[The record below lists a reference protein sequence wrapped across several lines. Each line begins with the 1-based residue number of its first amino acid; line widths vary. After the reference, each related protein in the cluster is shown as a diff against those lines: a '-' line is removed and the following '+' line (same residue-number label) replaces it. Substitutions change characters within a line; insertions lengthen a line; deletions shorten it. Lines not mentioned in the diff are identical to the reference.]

1 MYHACACRSGAGRSI
16 NVIAIVFSDEI
27 NRVPNVIAKNRFSC
41 RYNALIARD
50 RDRFQR
56 LISAR
61 PINRLSVAP
70 LIYLLLL
77 QFNSIPG

>member
-50 RDRFQR
+50 RGRFVR
-56 LISAR
+56 LISATAYYT
-61 PINRLSVAP
+61 LWTAYGMHK
-70 LIYLLLL
+70 L
-77 QFNSIPG
+77 